1 MSGKKS
7 AAKNITRIQG
17 NNDTVRYMGT
27 DSDYDKQVNDIK
39 LKKSKIEQH
48 NDLSIQEKF
57 IYYLIGLLAIVAVI
71 WFCVFAIIITL
82 RIAMWLW

>member
-7 AAKNITRIQG
+7 AAKNITHIQG
-17 NNDTVRYMGT
+17 NNNTVRYTGI

-48 NDLSIQEKF
+48 NNLSIQEKF
-57 IYYLIGLLAIVAVI
+57 IYYLIGLLAIVAVM